1 MAKNELGEIT
11 SRSGQLNVWM
21 APTII
26 NQTPSLSLS
35 RYDPLALYCQTTGNP
50 KPLVVWFLNG
60 EPVDGRSVQATP
72 LATGS
77 LYLHPPLPPGDTIA
91 TCEASNHLGVVRSTT
106 VITAS

>member
-1 MAKNELGEIT
+1 MTPL
-11 SRSGQLNVWM
+11 V

-26 NQTPSLSLS
+26 NQTPILSVS
-35 RYDPLALYCQTTGNP
+35 RYDLVALYCQTTGNP